1 MEKMVFKVKIV
12 RMCNRSII
20 KSFNRYVDAC
30 NFVTETL
37 RCIEDAGHV
46 EITRTLY
53 NEWKQITEIKTEFHY
68 EW

>member
-12 RMCNRSII
+12 RMVEKNVT
-20 KSFNRYVDAC
+20 KSFTSYEDAC
-30 NFVTETL
+30 NFVSSEL
-37 RCIEDAGHV
+37 KKIEDAGHV